1 MKRAR
6 SRTAG
11 RCGVALVACFLAVAC
26 GSRNG
31 LDSCAYGICS
41 DSPSIDSA
49 IGGDGGTAAEPAGAP
64 SVGGAFVGGN
74 GGSAAGAWSAAG
86 AGGSSGA
93 GGSGGTAGVATA
105 AGEAGLG
112 GGAGAGGAAGTAGEA
127 GDAGAGGEAGAGG
140 AATEPPL
147 VLLLVDGSF
156 SMFADS
162 VWTPTYEALTGAGG
176 PIERY
181 QDRVRFG
188 FASYRGRGQVAEDD
202 PSCAEMT
209 SVPFALD
216 NTSAIR
222 DAYGALETRR
232 GYFETPTGHA
242 LARATQDLLAA
253 AAEPRKYIL
262 LVSDGAPDTCFT
274 ARPSCGQDRA
284 VFAVQQAYRAGIETR
299 AIGLGYGR
307 EYDCNPDESR
317 CGTNHF
323 QDLANAGRGLRVQD
337 PPEAYGSTPC
347 VAETGGVLL
356 SDYWD
361 RGDAASYSW
370 ALSPEE
376 VRSAVDAMLREIV
389 ER

>member
-1 MKRAR
+1 MKRVR

-11 RCGVALVACFLAVAC
+11 RCGVALVACFLGVAC

-31 LDSCAYGICS
+31 LDSCAYGICP

-64 SVGGAFVGGN
+64 SVGGAFVGGS
-74 GGSAAGAWSAAG
+74 GGVAGEGWSAAG
-86 AGGSSGA
+86 AGGTSGA
-93 GGSGGTAGVATA
+93 GGSGGTAGAAAA

-112 GGAGAGGAAGTAGEA
+112 GEAGAGGGAGAAGEA

-140 AATEPPL
+140 AASEPPL

-162 VWTPTYEALTGAGG
+162 VWTPTYEALTGADG
-176 PIERY
+176 PIERF

-188 FASYRGRGQVAEDD
+188 FASYRGRGQLAEDD
-202 PSCAEMT
+202 PNCAEIT
-209 SVPFALD
+209 RVPFALD

-242 LARATQDLLAA
+242 LARTTQDLLAEP
-253 AAEPRKYIL
+253 AELRKYIFL
-262 LVSDGAPDTCFT
+262 FSDGAPDTCFT
-274 ARPSCGQDRA
+274 NRPSCGQDRA

-299 AIGLGYGR
+299 AIGIGYGR

-337 PPEAYGSTPC
+337 PPEAYSSTPC

-370 ALSPEE
+370 ALSPDE